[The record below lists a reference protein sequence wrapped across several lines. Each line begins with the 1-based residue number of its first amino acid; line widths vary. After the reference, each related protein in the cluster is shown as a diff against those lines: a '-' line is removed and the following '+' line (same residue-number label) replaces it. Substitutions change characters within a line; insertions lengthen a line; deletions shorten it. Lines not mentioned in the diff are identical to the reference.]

1 MPRSSP
7 WLVRTFISLT
17 PIHSNTLASTQSV
30 SDLERPPTGAEDVV
44 IGALDRRLLL
54 FVVSGRVYACAIEPI
69 REIIPVRKA
78 TRLPGAPEYVCGL
91 INLRGAIVTVID
103 LGARLGETVERRTE
117 GSIILVDHAGKTIG
131 LAVDEVRDVQPVDPR
146 RIEAVS
152 GDRALGGIVCGI
164 GHLDDGV
171 VLLLDVGL
179 VVQQVLLS

>member
-1 MPRSSP
+1 M
-7 WLVRTFISLT
+7 
-17 PIHSNTLASTQSV
+17 ASTTSIPELAQIT
-30 SDLERPPTGAEDVV
+30 DPTGDGLAV
-44 IGALDRRLLL
+44 LDHRLLL
-54 FVVSGRVYACAIEPI
+54 FVVSGRVYACAIEPV
-69 REIIPVRKA
+69 REIIPVRHA

-103 LGARLGETVERRTE
+103 LGARLGESTGKRTE
-117 GSIILVDHAGKTIG
+117 GSIILVEHAGKTVG
-131 LAVDEVRDVQPVDPR
+131 LAVDEVRDVQPVDGR
-146 RIEAVS
+146 QIEAVS

>member
-1 MPRSSP
+1 
-7 WLVRTFISLT
+7 
-17 PIHSNTLASTQSV
+17 LASTPSI
-30 SDLERPPTGAEDVV
+30 SDLELPPTGAADLG
-44 IGALDRRLLL
+44 IGELDQRLLL
-54 FVVSGRVYACAIEPI
+54 FVVTGRVYACAIEPV

-78 TRLPGAPEYVCGL
+78 TRLPGAPDYVCGL
-91 INLRGAIVTVID
+91 INLRGGIVTVID
-103 LGARLGETVERRTE
+103 LGARLGDTTDRRTE
-117 GSIILVDHAGKTIG
+117 GSIILVEHGGKTVG
-131 LAVDEVRDVQPVDPR
+131 LAVDEVRDVQPVDSR

>member
-1 MPRSSP
+1 
-7 WLVRTFISLT
+7 
-17 PIHSNTLASTQSV
+17 LASTPSIPEL
-30 SDLERPPTGAEDVV
+30 DAPPEAPTSGET
-44 IGALDRRLLL
+44 LDHRLLL
-54 FVVSGRVYACAIEPI
+54 FVVSGRVYACAIEPV
-69 REIIPVRKA
+69 REIIPVRRA

-91 INLRGAIVTVID
+91 INLRGGIVTVID
-103 LGARLGETVERRTE
+103 LGARLGEGTATRPD
-117 GSIILVDHAGKTIG
+117 GSIILVEQGGRTVG
-131 LAVDEVRDVQPVDPR
+131 LAVDEVRDVQPVAAD

>member
-1 MPRSSP
+1 M
-7 WLVRTFISLT
+7 
-17 PIHSNTLASTQSV
+17 ASTQSV
-30 SDLERPPTGAEDVV
+30 SDLELPPPGAEDAG
-44 IGALDRRLLL
+44 IGVLDHRLLL
-54 FVVSGRVYACAIEPI
+54 FVVSGRVYACAIEPV

-103 LGARLGETVERRTE
+103 LGARLGESSGRRTE
-117 GSIILVDHAGKTIG
+117 GSIILVDHAGKTVG
-131 LAVDEVRDVQPVDPR
+131 LAVDEVRDVQPVDAR

>member
-1 MPRSSP
+1 M
-7 WLVRTFISLT
+7 
-17 PIHSNTLASTQSV
+17 ASTQSV
-30 SDLERPPTGAEDVV
+30 SDLELPPPGTEDAV
-44 IGALDRRLLL
+44 IGASNHRLLL
-54 FVVSGRVYACAIEPI
+54 FVVTGRVYACAIEPV

-78 TRLPGAPEYVCGL
+78 TRLPGAPEFVCGL

-103 LGARLGETVERRTE
+103 LGARLGESTGQRVE
-117 GSIILVDHAGKTIG
+117 GSIILVEHAGKTVG
-131 LAVDEVRDVQPVDPR
+131 LAVDEVRDVQPVDAR

>member
-1 MPRSSP
+1 M
-7 WLVRTFISLT
+7 ISLT
-17 PIHSNTLASTQSV
+17 PIRSNTLASTPSV
-30 SDLERPPTGAEDVV
+30 SDLELPPAGADASLV
-44 IGALDRRLLL
+44 GAADHRLLL
-54 FVVSGRVYACAIEPI
+54 FVVSGRVYACAIEPV

-78 TRLPGAPEYVCGL
+78 TRLPGAPDYVCGL
-91 INLRGAIVTVID
+91 INLRGSIVTVID
-103 LGARLGETVERRTE
+103 LGARLGESTDCRTE
-117 GSIILVDHAGKTIG
+117 GSIILVDHGGKTVG
-131 LAVDEVRDVQPVDPR
+131 LAVDEVRDVQPVGAR

>member
-1 MPRSSP
+1 MRSSI
-7 WLVRTFISLT
+7 T
-17 PIHSNTLASTQSV
+17 A
-30 SDLERPPTGAEDVV
+30 A
-44 IGALDRRLLL
+44 L
-54 FVVSGRVYACAIEPI
+54 FVCRTVYACAIEPCA
-69 REIIPVRKA
+69 RSFPSRA

-103 LGARLGETVERRTE
+103 LGARLGEFTGQRAE
-117 GSIILVDHAGKTIG
+117 GSIILVDHDGKTVG
-131 LAVDEVRDVQPVDPR
+131 LAVDEVRDVQPVDAR

>member
-1 MPRSSP
+1 
-7 WLVRTFISLT
+7 
-17 PIHSNTLASTQSV
+17 LASTPSV
-30 SDLERPPTGAEDVV
+30 SDLELPPAGAEDV
-44 IGALDRRLLL
+44 GNHGLDHRLLL
-54 FVVSGRVYACAIEPI
+54 FVVTGRVYACAIEPV
-69 REIIPVRKA
+69 REIIPLRRA

-91 INLRGAIVTVID
+91 INLRGGIVTVID
-103 LGARLGETVERRTE
+103 LGARLGESTDRRTE
-117 GSIILVDHAGKTIG
+117 GSIILVEHAGKTVG
-131 LAVDEVRDVQPVDPR
+131 LAVDEVRDVQPVTAG

>member
-1 MPRSSP
+1 
-7 WLVRTFISLT
+7 
-17 PIHSNTLASTQSV
+17 LASTLSA
-30 SDLERPPTGAEDVV
+30 SDLELPPSGADDAGIPE
-44 IGALDRRLLL
+44 LNRRLLL
-54 FVVSGRVYACAIEPI
+54 FVVSGRLYACAIEPV

-78 TRLPGAPEYVCGL
+78 TRLPGAPAYVCGL
-91 INLRGAIVTVID
+91 INLRGGIVTVID
-103 LGARLGETVERRTE
+103 LGARLGESTGERTE
-117 GSIILVDHAGKTIG
+117 GSIILVEHAGKTVG
-131 LAVDEVRDVQPVDPR
+131 LAVDEVRDVQPVDAH